1 MGNKYV
7 NEEVERELEQLVDTI
22 IEIVPSVKEVRVF
35 GSYNT
40 RDWNPQKSDVDV
52 FVESDNEFYSAFIPT
67 LFSIGQ
73 RDEIREKL
81 TRRMSEENWNYDF
94 NVHWF
99 SSGDV
104 RRLSIRSQGR
114 GSLGRNM
121 KSGRLLYPKPE
132 FFGERVYLGIEKR
145 IPKQALLYG

>member
-1 MGNKYV
+1 MKNKCV
-7 NEEVERELEQLVDTI
+7 KEKVERELEQLVDTI

-40 RDWNPQKSDVDV
+40 RHWNPQSDIDV
-52 FVESDNEFYSAFIPT
+52 FVESDNEFYSTFIPP

-73 RDEIREKL
+73 RDEIRERL
-81 TRRMSEENWNYDF
+81 IRRMSEENWNYDF

-104 RRLSIRSQGR
+104 KRLSMRNQGR

-132 FFGERVYLGIEKR
+132 FVCEKIYLELEKR
-145 IPKQALLYG
+145 MPKQALLYE